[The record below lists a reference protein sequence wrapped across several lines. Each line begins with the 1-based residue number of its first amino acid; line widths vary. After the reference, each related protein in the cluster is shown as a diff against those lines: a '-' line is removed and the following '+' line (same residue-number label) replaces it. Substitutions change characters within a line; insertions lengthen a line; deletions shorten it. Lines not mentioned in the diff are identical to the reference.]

1 MCSKNLNYLLWRQRE
16 AIYLPLAFVY
26 LLHFRYWFIVLFCGG
41 TQTPPKR
48 PNVFV
53 STHLGEVLQGE
64 RLGHV
69 VELCATHGFGH
80 GQHSQTVGGGQLLL
94 WKSAKSADGET
105 NVDGGREQKKKKN
118 ARLIEAD
125 GGENLSPC
133 RSKRRSCE
141 TSWRRGEK
149 LEGGGGRRGGGG

>member
-1 MCSKNLNYLLWRQRE
+1 M
-16 AIYLPLAFVY
+16 
-26 LLHFRYWFIVLFCGG
+26 
-41 TQTPPKR
+41 
-48 PNVFV
+48 FV

-69 VELCATHGFGH
+69 VELRATHGFGH

-94 WKSAKSADGET
+94 WKPAKSADGET

-125 GGENLSPC
+125 GGENFDLV
-133 RSKRRSCE
+133 KQV
-141 TSWRRGEK
+141 
-149 LEGGGGRRGGGG
+149 GGGGKNWKEGVAGGEEEDEEEDRE

>member
-1 MCSKNLNYLLWRQRE
+1 MRGNLSPSCIRLPSSLQVLVHRVVLQRN
-16 AIYLPLAFVY
+16 PN
-26 LLHFRYWFIVLFCGG
+26 
-41 TQTPPKR
+41 PPKR

-69 VELCATHGFGH
+69 VELRATHGFGH

-94 WKSAKSADGET
+94 WKPANSADGET

-133 RSKRRSCE
+133 RSKWRSCE
-141 TSWRRGEK
+141 TSWSRGKK

>member
-1 MCSKNLNYLLWRQRE
+1 MAPARGNLSPSCIRLPSSLQVLVHRVVLQRN
-16 AIYLPLAFVY
+16 PNSS
-26 LLHFRYWFIVLFCGG
+26 
-41 TQTPPKR
+41 KR

-69 VELCATHGFGH
+69 VELRATHGFGH

-94 WKSAKSADGET
+94 WKPANSADGET

-125 GGENLSPC
+125 EGENLSPC
-133 RSKRRSCE
+133 RSKWRSCE
-141 TSWRRGEK
+141 TSWRRGKK